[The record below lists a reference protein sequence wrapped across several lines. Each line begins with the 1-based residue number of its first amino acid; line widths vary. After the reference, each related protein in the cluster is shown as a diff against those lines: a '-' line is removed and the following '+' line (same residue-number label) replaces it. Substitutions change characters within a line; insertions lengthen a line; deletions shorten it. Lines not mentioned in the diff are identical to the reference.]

1 MRSTPDPWSR
11 ARRGARADRTGR
23 DAEAIARD
31 LLRAEGW
38 TILAERAR
46 TLAGELDL
54 IAERDALLVFVEV
67 KARPSLRDAA
77 YALTSRQQSRLQ
89 AAAGIWLAA
98 HPGHG
103 AAGMRFDVILVA
115 ADGTARRIVDAFRAG

>member
-1 MRSTPDPWSR
+1 MRCTPDTWAR
-11 ARRGARADRTGR
+11 ARRGARADRSGR

-46 TLAGELDL
+46 TPAGELDL
-54 IAERDALLVFVEV
+54 IAEREGLLVFVEV
-67 KARPSLRDAA
+67 KARLSFREAA
-77 YALTSRQQSRLQ
+77 FALTPRQQSRLQ
-89 AAAGIWLAA
+89 AAAAIWLAA

-115 ADGTARRIVDAFRAG
+115 ADGAARRITDALRAG